1 MHSDCRTCEQHFL
14 IEEAQQPY
22 VTRKFVALDDEMA
35 ERWLFKTLGETKE
48 HLHHVKGMISS
59 HGDVILSRWKK
70 FSQAKRAK
78 LLNTAAPEILLSPL
92 CEPADYITSLD
103 PKIEV
108 GHAAIPGRE
117 TNGFGHDYMKLLS
130 LLYVRSECDPSQW
143 AAFDTR
149 STQSLCSQSTWKQ
162 YLYNPR
168 AVIMHG
174 EQYGRLVDF
183 DVNAAH
189 GWQQAGFPRAILTLI
204 VQQMIAETLSKA
216 VCAIVADAEPTGH
229 DKWTAM
235 VSKGLRSAHQ
245 EALWSSYYHQEFTLP
260 AQFEVDAILEKIRN
274 RLNILTDE
282 TELMQTDPDYMR
294 QCIAEARA
302 QTFVRSEEN
311 GKPDQ
316 IWIKAGQVISVGAT
330 NGLVCWLA
338 IEAETVHLKKILAE
352 TGSSTTPGAILTK
365 DADAAMRCFGL
376 SVLEML
382 KFLVYDEVVP
392 TLQSLKSMQEFRL
405 KGMGVDPEAYV
416 FKKQLVEQPLDVG
429 QKSQRIACYVQQMMV
444 VLSETSEKY
453 HLLACVQGLKHE
465 LQDVAYNNNAGNC
478 LSSMALLDELHTL
491 WSWRQVADHN
501 EPPTRDALQRDIT
514 SRGICQNFAKLT
526 NQQTLH
532 FQRRLIKVQSECG
545 RALRDFCEL
554 PVPKGPKNTRWLEK
568 MTVVRERLATFW
580 RCVRDHWEISQFPFC
595 EGTEA
600 FKTAIQ
606 SRTSFDV
613 SLEYLSKIE
622 AERRQIEDE
631 DRHKQKLKAQ
641 QRSVAQF
648 IQQPWDL
655 GASKDVVVR

>member
-1 MHSDCRTCEQHFL
+1 MYVIRKRLLPSCREGTLRKVPGRDIYISICCDIIRLPLERQTPPTSNLDQYTETLILCYKSISLNKPFPHQAPNNMPGRDLFETCPPPGSMHSDCRTCEQHFL
-14 IEEAQQPY
+14 IEEAQPPY

-130 LLYVRSECDPSQW
+130 LLHVRSEYDPSQW

-260 AQFEVDAILEKIRN
+260 AQFEVDAILEKIRMSEHSYRRDRAHADRS
-274 RLNILTDE
+274 RLHAP
-282 TELMQTDPDYMR
+282 MHS
-294 QCIAEARA
+294 
-302 QTFVRSEEN
+302 RS
-311 GKPDQ
+311 
-316 IWIKAGQVISVGAT
+316 
-330 NGLVCWLA
+330 
-338 IEAETVHLKKILAE
+338 
-352 TGSSTTPGAILTK
+352 
-365 DADAAMRCFGL
+365 
-376 SVLEML
+376 
-382 KFLVYDEVVP
+382 
-392 TLQSLKSMQEFRL
+392 QS
-405 KGMGVDPEAYV
+405 A
-416 FKKQLVEQPLDVG
+416 
-429 QKSQRIACYVQQMMV
+429 
-444 VLSETSEKY
+444 
-453 HLLACVQGLKHE
+453 
-465 LQDVAYNNNAGNC
+465 
-478 LSSMALLDELHTL
+478 
-491 WSWRQVADHN
+491 
-501 EPPTRDALQRDIT
+501 
-514 SRGICQNFAKLT
+514 NF
-526 NQQTLH
+526 
-532 FQRRLIKVQSECG
+532 
-545 RALRDFCEL
+545 
-554 PVPKGPKNTRWLEK
+554 
-568 MTVVRERLATFW
+568 
-580 RCVRDHWEISQFPFC
+580 
-595 EGTEA
+595 
-600 FKTAIQ
+600 
-606 SRTSFDV
+606 
-613 SLEYLSKIE
+613 
-622 AERRQIEDE
+622 
-631 DRHKQKLKAQ
+631 
-641 QRSVAQF
+641 RSV
-648 IQQPWDL
+648 
-655 GASKDVVVR
+655 

>member
-1 MHSDCRTCEQHFL
+1 
-14 IEEAQQPY
+14 
-22 VTRKFVALDDEMA
+22 
-35 ERWLFKTLGETKE
+35 
-48 HLHHVKGMISS
+48 
-59 HGDVILSRWKK
+59 
-70 FSQAKRAK
+70 
-78 LLNTAAPEILLSPL
+78 
-92 CEPADYITSLD
+92 
-103 PKIEV
+103 
-108 GHAAIPGRE
+108 
-117 TNGFGHDYMKLLS
+117 
-130 LLYVRSECDPSQW
+130 
-143 AAFDTR
+143 
-149 STQSLCSQSTWKQ
+149 
-162 YLYNPR
+162 
-168 AVIMHG
+168 
-174 EQYGRLVDF
+174 
-183 DVNAAH
+183 
-189 GWQQAGFPRAILTLI
+189 
-204 VQQMIAETLSKA
+204 
-216 VCAIVADAEPTGH
+216 
-229 DKWTAM
+229 
-235 VSKGLRSAHQ
+235 
-245 EALWSSYYHQEFTLP
+245 
-260 AQFEVDAILEKIRN
+260 
-274 RLNILTDE
+274 
-282 TELMQTDPDYMR
+282 MR

-365 DADAAMRCFGL
+365 DADAAMRYFGL

-453 HLLACVQGLKHE
+453 HLLSCVQGLKHE
-465 LQDVAYNNNAGNC
+465 LQDVAYNNNVGNC

-491 WSWRQVADHN
+491 WSWRQVADHH

-554 PVPKGPKNTRWLEK
+554 PVPKGPKNIRWLEK